1 MLSPFPFHFP
11 NMKIRSITTF
21 VHADEYMKTA
31 QLDRAEE
38 LNRVA
43 RETAPDAG
51 FVLQTTRLAAQP
63 LANILREMPALEFGR
78 VFEAVYRKLGFDYG
92 ALLLSAPQVYNSA
105 NALVTQTETLFVS
118 LAIASKADGIQFDAI
133 RAAAHAIHALA
144 HASADGLYNFRF
156 AASANVPPFVPYFPT
171 AYAGDETP
179 SFAFALEAADLA
191 VDAFTDA
198 PTLGDAQSRLVRAV
212 ETHAARLEAWG
223 AQLQAHSG
231 VRFAGIDFSMAPYP
245 TENASLAT
253 ALERL
258 TGARFGTRGTLFAA
272 SFVTDALRRAKF
284 QRAGFST
291 LMLPLLEDWTMA
303 RRSHE
308 NLFSLDSL
316 LLYSTVCGTGLD
328 TIPLAGDT
336 TEHEIAALLLD
347 LAALAVKLDKPLTA
361 RLVPVPQ
368 VRAGESTQF
377 NFEFFANARAFG
389 IDADAAMKV
398 LGRMMESDSDESA
411 I

>member
-1 MLSPFPFHFP
+1 
-11 NMKIRSITTF
+11 MKIRSITTF
-21 VHADEYMKTA
+21 LPVDEYLNTA
-31 QLDRAEE
+31 ALDRAAE
-38 LNRVA
+38 LNRAA
-43 RETAPDAG
+43 RGGADDAG

-63 LANILREMPALEFGR
+63 LHQILREMPALEFGR
-78 VFEAVYRKLGFDYG
+78 AFERVYRKLGFDYG
-92 ALLLSAPQVYNSA
+92 ALLLSSPDAYGDA
-105 NALVTQTETLFVS
+105 TALVAATATLFVS
-118 LAIASKADGIQFDAI
+118 LSIASQANGIHFDAI
-133 RAAAHAIHALA
+133 RAAAQAIRALA
-144 HASADGLYNFRF
+144 HASADGLLNFRF

-171 AYAGDETP
+171 AYADDGAP
-179 SFAFALEAADLA
+179 CFAFALEAADLA

-198 PTLGDAQSRLVRAV
+198 PTLQDAQARLVNAV
-212 ETHAARLEAWG
+212 EAHAARLEAWG
-223 AQLQAHSG
+223 AQLQAKCG
-231 VRFAGIDFSMAPYP
+231 VRFAGVDFSMAPYP
-245 TENASLAT
+245 SENASLAT

-272 SFVTDALRRAKF
+272 SFVTDSLRRAKF

-308 NLFSLDSL
+308 DLFSLDSL

-328 TIPLAGDT
+328 TIPLAGDVT
-336 TEHEIAALLLD
+336 APEIRALLLD

-361 RLVPVPQ
+361 RLVPVPN

-389 IDADAAMKV
+389 LDADAGLKLLDM
-398 LGRMMESDSDESA
+398 
-411 I
+411 